1 MHNGQDVIRKSLIDM
16 PNKAGIYQMLDS
28 KNNILYIGKAR
39 NLANRIAA
47 YAKSEGLSNR
57 IAIMVSQVSQIKIIV
72 TNSELDALLLEAN
85 LIKHNKPKYNILLK
99 DDKSFSYISLTSH
112 EFPRINRYRAKKR
125 LKEDDFGPFISAFD
139 VKTMIE
145 LIQKLFLIR
154 PCSDSF
160 FSNRERPCIQYQIK
174 KCSAPCV
181 GKVSQIDYQDSLE
194 KTKQLLLG
202 RNTILKDQLIA
213 EMENA
218 SVHMEYEKAA
228 LIRDKIRVITNIQS
242 TKSITINDDDS
253 SDFIAIHRAKTQ
265 SSIQIF
271 MFRHG
276 NNIGNLEYFPEHD
289 ELDDNSE
296 IMASFLLQFYQKHD
310 VPAKIYIENNI
321 DDIVIDAIKAISKS
335 NVKIIIPKSGE
346 KFKILK
352 QVAENAEISFKRK
365 LADLVK
371 NQQVFDE
378 LAKQFNL
385 SSIPNIIEVYDNSHI
400 SGTSALG
407 AMIVVT
413 PEGFNKKL
421 YRKFDYKDT
430 LGGGDDYAM
439 LRETLK
445 QRIIQIKKDNN
456 IPDFWLIDGGKGH
469 MNIVVKIQ
477 QEYNMKIP
485 FACIAKGV
493 DRNAGNETFH
503 MIGIEPFTLAKNSE
517 LMKFLQRIRDEAHRF
532 AITSHRTKRSKRLKQ
547 SSLDAL
553 ENIGVKRKKLLINF
567 FGSPDAVKN
576 AAIEDIMKVPNIGK
590 KIAEK
595 IYEQLH

>member
-1 MHNGQDVIRKSLIDM
+1 MHNGQDVIRKSLMDM

-112 EFPRINRYRAKKR
+112 EFSRINRYRAKKR
-125 LKEDDFGPFISAFD
+125 LKDDDFGPFISAFD
-139 VKTMIE
+139 VKNMIE
-145 LIQKLFLIR
+145 LIQKLFLLR

-181 GKVSQIDYQDSLE
+181 GKVSQIDYQNSLE

-321 DDIVIDAIKAISKS
+321 DDIVIDAIKAISKP

-469 MNIVVKIQ
+469 MNIVAKIQ

-553 ENIGVKRKKLLINF
+553 ENIGDKRKKLLINF

-576 AAIEDIMKVPNIGK
+576 AAIKDIMKVPNIGK

>member
-145 LIQKLFLIR
+145 LIQKLFLLR